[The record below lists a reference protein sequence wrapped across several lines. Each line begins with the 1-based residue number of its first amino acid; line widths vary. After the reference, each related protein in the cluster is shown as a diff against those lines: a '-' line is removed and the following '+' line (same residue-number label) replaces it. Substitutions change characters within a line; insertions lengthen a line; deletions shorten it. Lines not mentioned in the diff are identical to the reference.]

1 MPALIEDY
9 ALLGNCRSATLV
21 NRDGSMDWLC
31 LPRFDAP
38 AVFAALLG
46 NEENGRWRIAPTDP
60 VETVERAYLEDTL
73 VLQTTYVTAGGRA
86 RVSDCMPMG
95 EHNTVVRI
103 IEGLV
108 GETAFEMDLVLRF
121 DYGRSVP
128 WVEKLDP
135 LTVSAVAGPDR
146 LILRSTV
153 ETHGMDH
160 HSVCR
165 FRVAAGER
173 QVFSLTHQPSHLPPE
188 APVDVEDA
196 VRHSIEQWQAFAAR
210 CPDVGEWTPLVR
222 RSLLTLKAL
231 TYAPTGG
238 IVAAATTSLPERIGG
253 ERNWDYRFCWL
264 RDATMTLLAF
274 MNLGYFEEA
283 QAWREWLLRSVAGN
297 PEQMQIMYGLA
308 GERDLQEYT
317 LPWLAGYEHSQP
329 VRVGNGAAGQHQL
342 DIYGEVAD
350 AMTQA
355 VKGGLPT
362 HPRSASIARLIM
374 PHVERIWREPD
385 EGIWEVRGGS
395 QHFVH
400 SKVMAW
406 VAFDRVASLA
416 VDTPEDHER
425 GVHYRQVADQIH
437 REVCERGLDPT
448 GQHFVQ
454 AYGSSETDASLLQI
468 ALTGFLP
475 ADDPRF
481 LRTLEQIEQRLLH
494 NGLLLRYDTESA
506 SDGLSTGEGTFLV
519 CSFWLADV
527 YVLLGRRDD
536 ALTLYQRLTGLCN
549 EVGLLAEQ
557 YDPVSQRMLGNFPQA
572 FSHIG
577 IINTALNL
585 HRSSCPVRDRAH
597 CAEEPVV
604 RWSPVGEGAHVG

>member
-9 ALLGNCRSATLV
+9 ALLGNCRSAALV
-21 NRDGSMDWLC
+21 SRDGSIDWLC

-46 NEENGRWRIAPTDP
+46 NEENGRWRLAPSDP
-60 VETVERAYLEDTL
+60 VEHSSRRYLGDTL
-73 VLQTTYVTAGGRA
+73 VLETTWVTASGRA
-86 RVSDCMPMG
+86 RVLDFMPLG
-95 EHNTVVRI
+95 EVDSVVRI
-103 IEGLV
+103 VEGLS
-108 GETAFEMDLVLRF
+108 GETHFEMDLVLRF

-135 LTVSAVAGPDR
+135 LTLSAVAGPDR
-146 LILRSTV
+146 VILSSSV
-153 ETHGMDH
+153 EPHGLDH
-160 HSVCR
+160 HTAAR
-165 FRVAAGER
+165 FRVGAGER
-173 QVFSLTHQPSHLPPE
+173 QVFSLRHQSSHLPVQPDCDIDQ
-188 APVDVEDA
+188 ALQYA
-196 VRHSIEQWQAFAAR
+196 LSHWQAFADR
-210 CPDVGEWTPLVR
+210 CPEVGPYTGLVR
-222 RSLLTLKAL
+222 RSLLTLKAM

-238 IVAAATTSLPERIGG
+238 IVAAVTTSLPERIGH

-274 MNLGYFEEA
+274 MNLGYFDEA

-329 VRVGNGAAGQHQL
+329 VRVGNAAAEQRQL
-342 DIYGEVAD
+342 DIYGELAD
-350 AMTQA
+350 AMAQA
-355 VKGGLPT
+355 IKGGLPR
-362 HPRSASIARLIM
+362 HPRSAAISRLIL
-374 PHVERIWREPD
+374 PYVERIWRDPD
-385 EGIWEVRGGS
+385 EGIWEVRGGR

-406 VAFDRVASLA
+406 VAFDRAAGLA
-416 VDTPEDHER
+416 ETTEEGR
-425 GVHYRQVADQIH
+425 EQGRHYRQVADQIH
-437 REVCERGLDPT
+437 QEVCARGLDAS

-454 AYGSSETDASLLQI
+454 AYGSAEIDASLLQI

-475 ADDPRF
+475 AEDPRF
-481 LRTLEQIEQRLLH
+481 QRTLVQIEQRLLK
-494 NGLLLRYDTESA
+494 NGLLMRYDSDSC
-506 SDGLSTGEGTFLV
+506 SDGLTPGEGTFLV

-527 YVLLGRRDD
+527 YVLLGRKAEAQ
-536 ALTLYQRLTGLCN
+536 ALYETLIGLCN
-549 EVGLLAEQ
+549 DVGLLAEQ
-557 YDPVSQRMLGNFPQA
+557 YDPAGKRMLGNFPQA

-585 HRSSCPVRDRAH
+585 HRAQSPARDRAR
-597 CAEEPVV
+597 CD
-604 RWSPVGEGAHVG
+604 